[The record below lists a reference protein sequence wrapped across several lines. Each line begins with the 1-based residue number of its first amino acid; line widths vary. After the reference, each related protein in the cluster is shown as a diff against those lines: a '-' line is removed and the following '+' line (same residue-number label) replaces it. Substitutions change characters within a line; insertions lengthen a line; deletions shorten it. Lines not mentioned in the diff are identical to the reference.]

1 MNGSQLG
8 HQGGVE
14 RYRGISSACI
24 SRLSLMHS
32 KLFHPPAS
40 RHSNSNNNNNDKGTM
55 ASSSNVFTLTYNPSA
70 SATAAFK
77 AVDDTVTATNT
88 STFPGMRREELQE
101 RIGELRKTN
110 QTLFHRVPQ
119 RRP

>member
-1 MNGSQLG
+1 
-8 HQGGVE
+8 
-14 RYRGISSACI
+14 
-24 SRLSLMHS
+24 MHS

-40 RHSNSNNNNNDKGTM
+40 RHSNSNSNNNNNDKGTM

-77 AVDDTVTATNT
+77 AVDDTVTATDT

-101 RIGELRKTN
+101 RIGELRKTDN
-110 QTLFHRVPQ
+110 TLYRLPQ